1 MGGTTYHFGVLGS
14 GVGSCVAAVICVA
27 VGQGIL
33 RAARASSAGSTKRQ
47 PAKSARQ
54 AEREKLDEDIRK
66 IVGWGF
72 TGGGGVFLTIG
83 IINLTRVLV
92 SAVAR

>member
-14 GVGSCVAAVICVA
+14 GVVSCVVAVICVA
-27 VGQGIL
+27 IGQGIL
-33 RAARASSAGSTKRQ
+33 RATRASSVADTKRQ

-54 AEREKLDEDIRK
+54 AQREQFDEDIRK

-83 IINLTRVLV
+83 IINLVRLLV
-92 SAVAR
+92 SGVTR